1 MELQKLTEKFLQTIS
16 SLNRVHW
23 PQELQ
28 ENLKG
33 EGCLLSYLESH
44 HGESTPSDL
53 CTALGVSAPRTAA
66 MLRTLEQKGLLQR
79 HADGSDKRRVVVT
92 MTENGRRAAESRRQ
106 NLSERVRYA
115 LEQLGERDARE
126 FIRILDRIVEI
137 ESLQRTMLQ
146 GVAAQWGT
154 VDG

>member
-1 MELQKLTEKFLQTIS
+1 
-16 SLNRVHW
+16 
-23 PQELQ
+23 
-28 ENLKG
+28 
-33 EGCLLSYLESH
+33 
-44 HGESTPSDL
+44 
-53 CTALGVSAPRTAA
+53 

-79 HADGSDKRRVVVT
+79 HADGRDKRRVVVT
-92 MTENGRRAAESRRQ
+92 MTENGRRTAESRRQ

-137 ESLQRTMLQ
+137 ESLQRTVLQ